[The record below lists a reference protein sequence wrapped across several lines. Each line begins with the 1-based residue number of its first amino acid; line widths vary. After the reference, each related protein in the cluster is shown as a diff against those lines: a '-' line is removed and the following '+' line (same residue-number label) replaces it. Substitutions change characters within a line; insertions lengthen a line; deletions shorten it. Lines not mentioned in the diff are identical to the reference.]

1 MTNEQLDSEFVPHP
15 ITALDDVV
23 HQRTRLGILTVLAE
37 CQRSDFP
44 FLKSVLELTDG
55 NLGRHLEVLSG
66 EGLITITKGYEG
78 RRPRTW
84 ADITPLGRDALAAQI
99 AAMKELVR
107 RFEDAGPTDTRSP
120 PILDK

>member
-1 MTNEQLDSEFVPHP
+1 MTSEHVASPFEPHP
-15 ITALDDVV
+15 VTALDDVV

-37 CQRSDFP
+37 CQRADFP

-55 NLGRHLEVLSG
+55 NLGRHLEVLAG
-66 EGLITITKGYEG
+66 EGLITLAKGYEG

-84 ADITPLGRDALAAQI
+84 AEITGLGRDALAAQI

-107 RFEDAGPTDTRSP
+107 RFEDGAGG
-120 PILDK
+120 

>member
-1 MTNEQLDSEFVPHP
+1 MTSEQVASKFEAHP
-15 ITALDDVV
+15 VTAIDDVV

-66 EGLITITKGYEG
+66 EGLIAITKGYEG

-107 RFEDAGPTDTRSP
+107 RFENNGG
-120 PILDK
+120 